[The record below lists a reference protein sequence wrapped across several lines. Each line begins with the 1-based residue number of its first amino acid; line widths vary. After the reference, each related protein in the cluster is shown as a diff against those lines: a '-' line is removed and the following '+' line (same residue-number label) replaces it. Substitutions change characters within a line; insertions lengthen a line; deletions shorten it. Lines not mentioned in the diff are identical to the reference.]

1 MPWKENNNGDGPW
14 GEPGENPS
22 NDSKKKN
29 QNSNIDNLMNNLLNK
44 LKKTFF
50 NKDSGNKKNFL
61 SGFLIIL
68 AIWLFSGFYKVNANE
83 QGVVLRFGKWVRT
96 TQPGLHYHLPY
107 PIEIAKTPK
116 VTKVNKTEIG
126 FRTFRESKRLLSEES
141 LMLTGDENIVDINF
155 SVFWVIKDAGKYL
168 FNLRSPENSI
178 KAVSESV
185 MREVIGNSRI
195 ASVLAEGRKEI
206 ELKSIEAIQSVLDIY
221 GSGVQITQL
230 QLQKVD
236 PPDQVID
243 SFRDVQRARADK
255 EKAINE
261 AIAYRNDIIPKAR
274 GEAAQIVQQA
284 EAYKKEIVARSE
296 GDANRFNSILSSY
309 KNNEDVTKN
318 RIYLE
323 TLEEILQNAN
333 KVIIDT
339 KQGSGV
345 LPYLPLPEIKKKE
358 KSKNSNEVNN
368 NLNEE
373 AYKDIISDVKNEE
386 INNNVQ

>member
-1 MPWKENNNGDGPW
+1 MPWKENDNEEGPW
-14 GEPGENPS
+14 GGSEKKPS
-22 NDSKKKN
+22 NNGKKKN
-29 QNSNIDNLMNNLLNK
+29 YTSNIEGLLNNLLLK
-44 LKKTFF
+44 LKKRFF
-50 NKDSGNKKNFL
+50 TGGPDNNNNKSFI
-61 SGFLIIL
+61 SSFLIIIF
-68 AIWLFSGFYKVNANE
+68 IWFLTGFYKVNANE
-83 QGVVLRFGKWVRT
+83 QGVILRFGEWVRT

-107 PIEIAKTPK
+107 PIEVAKTPK

-155 SVFWVIKDAGKYL
+155 SVFWVISDAGKFL
-168 FNLRSPENSI
+168 FNLRKPENSI

-185 MREVIGNSRI
+185 MREVIGNSLI
-195 ASVLAEGRKEI
+195 ASVLAEGRQDI
-206 ELKSIEAIQSVLDIY
+206 ETKSIEAIQLVLDNY
-221 GSGVQITQL
+221 QSGIKITQL

-255 EKAINE
+255 EKSINE

-274 GEAAQIVQQA
+274 GESSKITQEA
-284 EAYKKEIVARSE
+284 EAYAKEVVARSE
-296 GDANRFNSILSSY
+296 GDANRFNSILNSY
-309 KNNEDVTKN
+309 KKNEDVTKN

-323 TLEEILQNAN
+323 TLEEILQNAS

-345 LPYLPLPEIKKKE
+345 LPYLPLPEIKKNE
-358 KSKNSNEVNN
+358 KKRKKHKSY
-368 NLNEE
+368 LG
-373 AYKDIISDVKNEE
+373 Y
-386 INNNVQ
+386 

>member
-1 MPWKENNNGDGPW
+1 MALLVDFLSKIKKIFFGGGP
-14 GEPGENPS
+14 
-22 NDSKKKN
+22 D
-29 QNSNIDNLMNNLLNK
+29 
-44 LKKTFF
+44 
-50 NKDSGNKKNFL
+50 NKKSFI
-61 SGFLIIL
+61 SAILIL
-68 AIWLFSGFYKVNANE
+68 LFIWLLSGFYKVNANE
-83 QGVVLRFGKWVRT
+83 QGVILRFGEWVRT

-126 FRTFRESKRLLSEES
+126 FRTLNDTQRMLLEES

-155 SVFWVIKDAGKYL
+155 SVFWVINDAGKYL
-168 FNLRSPENSI
+168 FKLRSPDTNIKSI
-178 KAVSESV
+178 SESV
-185 MREVIGNSRI
+185 MREVIGNTPI
-195 ASVLAEGRKEI
+195 ADALAERRQEI
-206 ELKSIEAIQSVLDIY
+206 EILSLEKIQNVLDKY
-221 GSGVQITQL
+221 DSGIKVTQL

-255 EKAINE
+255 EKVINE
-261 AIAYRNDIIPKAR
+261 AIAYKNDIIPRAR
-274 GEAAQIVQQA
+274 GESEKIIQGA
-284 EAYKKEIVARSE
+284 EAYKREVVARSE
-296 GDANRFNSILSSY
+296 GDAQRFDSILKSY

-345 LPYLPLPEIKKKE
+345 LPYLPLPEIQKKNKKKDI
-358 KSKNSNEVNN
+358 KLDNN
-368 NLNEE
+368 QLENKTNGQ
-373 AYKDIISDVKNEE
+373 
-386 INNNVQ
+386 NVE

>member
-1 MPWKENNNGDGPW
+1 MPWKENNNGKDPW
-14 GEPGENPS
+14 GDSNQRPS
-22 NDSKKKN
+22 NNSKKKN
-29 QNSNIDNLMNNLLNK
+29 YNFSIDNLLNNFFSK
-44 LKKTFF
+44 IKKIFF
-50 NKDSGNKKNFL
+50 NGGPGNKKSIISAVL
-61 SGFLIIL
+61 ILLIIW
-68 AIWLFSGFYKVNANE
+68 IISGFYKVNANE
-83 QGVVLRFGKWVRT
+83 QGVILRFGEWVRT

-107 PIEIAKTPK
+107 PIETAKTPK
-116 VTKVNKTEIG
+116 VTKINKTEIG
-126 FRTFRESKRLLSEES
+126 FVTFRDSKRLLLEES

-155 SVFWVIKDAGKYL
+155 SVFWLIKDAGKFL
-168 FNLRSPENSI
+168 FNVRNPERSV

-185 MREVIGNSRI
+185 MREVIANSLI
-195 ASVLAEGRKEI
+195 SSALAEGRKDI
-206 ELKSIEAIQSVLDIY
+206 EMKSIKAIQLVLDNY

-274 GEAAQIVQQA
+274 GNAAKIVQES
-284 EAYKKEIVARSE
+284 EAYKKEVIARSE
-296 GDANRFNSILSSY
+296 GDANRFNSILKSY
-309 KNNEDVTKN
+309 KTNEDVTKN

-323 TLEEILQNAN
+323 TLEEVFQNVN

-345 LPYLPLPEIKKKE
+345 IPYLPLPEIKKRKKKQEKE
-358 KSKNSNEVNN
+358 ENKETNVT
-368 NLNEE
+368 NEE
-373 AYKDIISDVKNEE
+373 DVKN
-386 INNNVQ
+386 VQ

>member
-1 MPWKENNNGDGPW
+1 MPWKENDNEEGPW
-14 GEPGENPS
+14 GGSEKKSS
-22 NDSKKKN
+22 NNGKKKN
-29 QNSNIDNLMNNLLNK
+29 YTSNIEGLLNNLLLK
-44 LKKTFF
+44 LKKRFF
-50 NKDSGNKKNFL
+50 TGGPDNNNNKSFI
-61 SGFLIIL
+61 SSFLIIIF
-68 AIWLFSGFYKVNANE
+68 IWFLTGFYKVNANE
-83 QGVVLRFGKWVRT
+83 QGVILRFGEWVRT

-107 PIEIAKTPK
+107 PIEVAKTPK

-155 SVFWVIKDAGKYL
+155 SVFWVISDAGKFL
-168 FNLRSPENSI
+168 FNLRKPENSI

-185 MREVIGNSRI
+185 MREVIGNSLI
-195 ASVLAEGRKEI
+195 ASVLAEGRQDI
-206 ELKSIEAIQSVLDIY
+206 ETKSIEAIQLVLDNY
-221 GSGVQITQL
+221 QSGIKITQL

-255 EKAINE
+255 EKSINE

-274 GEAAQIVQQA
+274 GESSKITQEA
-284 EAYKKEIVARSE
+284 EAYAKEVVARSE
-296 GDANRFNSILSSY
+296 GDANRFNSILNSY
-309 KNNEDVTKN
+309 KKNEDVTKN

-323 TLEEILQNAN
+323 TLEEILQNAS

-345 LPYLPLPEIKKKE
+345 LPYLPLPEIKKNEKKRKKQKE
-358 KSKNSNEVNN
+358 VLSESEENN
-368 NLNEE
+368 
-373 AYKDIISDVKNEE
+373 KD
-386 INNNVQ
+386 VQ

>member
-1 MPWKENNNGDGPW
+1 MCIRDR
-14 GEPGENPS
+14 
-22 NDSKKKN
+22 
-29 QNSNIDNLMNNLLNK
+29 
-44 LKKTFF
+44 
-50 NKDSGNKKNFL
+50 
-61 SGFLIIL
+61 
-68 AIWLFSGFYKVNANE
+68 VNANE
-83 QGVVLRFGKWVRT
+83 QGVILRFGEWVRT

-107 PIEIAKTPK
+107 PIEVAKTPK

-126 FRTFRESKRLLSEES
+126 FRTFRESRRLLPEES

-168 FNLRSPENSI
+168 FNLRDPENSI
-178 KAVSESV
+178 KSVSESV

-195 ASVLAEGRKEI
+195 ASVLAEGRKDI
-206 ELKSIEAIQSVLDIY
+206 ELKSIEDIQLVLDNY

-274 GEAAQIVQQA
+274 GEAAKIVQES
-284 EAYKKEIVARSE
+284 EAYKKEVVARSE
-296 GDANRFNSILSSY
+296 GDANRFNSILKSY

-345 LPYLPLPEIKKKE
+345 LPYLPLPEIKKL
-358 KSKNSNEVNN
+358 S
-368 NLNEE
+368 L
-373 AYKDIISDVKNEE
+373 IHI
-386 INNNVQ
+386 

>member
-323 TLEEILQNAN
+323 TLEEILQNSN

-339 KQGSGV
+339 KQGS
-345 LPYLPLPEIKKKE
+345 
-358 KSKNSNEVNN
+358 
-368 NLNEE
+368 
-373 AYKDIISDVKNEE
+373 
-386 INNNVQ
+386 

>member
-1 MPWKENNNGDGPW
+1 MPWKENNNGKDPW
-14 GEPGENPS
+14 GDSNQRPS
-22 NDSKKKN
+22 NNSKKKN
-29 QNSNIDNLMNNLLNK
+29 YNFSIDNLLNNFFSK
-44 LKKTFF
+44 IKKIFF
-50 NKDSGNKKNFL
+50 NGGPGNKKSIISAVL
-61 SGFLIIL
+61 ILLIIW
-68 AIWLFSGFYKVNANE
+68 IISGFYKVNANE
-83 QGVVLRFGKWVRT
+83 QGVILRFGEWVRT

-107 PIEIAKTPK
+107 PIETAKTPK
-116 VTKVNKTEIG
+116 VTKINKTEIG
-126 FRTFRESKRLLSEES
+126 FVTFRDSKRLLLEES

-155 SVFWVIKDAGKYL
+155 SVFWLIKDAGKFL
-168 FNLRSPENSI
+168 FNVRNPERSV

-185 MREVIGNSRI
+185 MREVIANSLI
-195 ASVLAEGRKEI
+195 SSALAEGRKDI
-206 ELKSIEAIQSVLDIY
+206 ETKSIKAIQLVLDNY

-274 GEAAQIVQQA
+274 GNAAKIVQES
-284 EAYKKEIVARSE
+284 EAYKKEVIARSE
-296 GDANRFNSILSSY
+296 GDANRFNSILKSY
-309 KNNEDVTKN
+309 KTNEDVTKN

-323 TLEEILQNAN
+323 TLEEVFQNAN

-345 LPYLPLPEIKKKE
+345 IPYLPLPEIKKRKKKQEKE
-358 KSKNSNEVNN
+358 ENKETNVT
-368 NLNEE
+368 NEE
-373 AYKDIISDVKNEE
+373 DVKN
-386 INNNVQ
+386 VQ

>member
-296 GDANRFNSILSSY
+296 GDAN
-309 KNNEDVTKN
+309 
-318 RIYLE
+318 
-323 TLEEILQNAN
+323 
-333 KVIIDT
+333 
-339 KQGSGV
+339 
-345 LPYLPLPEIKKKE
+345 
-358 KSKNSNEVNN
+358 
-368 NLNEE
+368 
-373 AYKDIISDVKNEE
+373 
-386 INNNVQ
+386 

>member
-1 MPWKENNNGDGPW
+1 MPWKENNNGNGPW
-14 GEPGENPS
+14 GSGQKPPDN
-22 NDSKKKN
+22 SKKKYGF
-29 QNSNIDNLMNNLLNK
+29 NIDKLLIDFLSK
-44 LKKTFF
+44 IKRIFF
-50 NKDSGNKKNFL
+50 SGGPDNKKSFL
-61 SGFLIIL
+61 SAALVL
-68 AIWLFSGFYKVNANE
+68 LVIWLISGFYKVNANE
-83 QGVVLRFGKWVRT
+83 QGVVLRFGEWVRT
-96 TQPGLHYHLPY
+96 TIPGLHYHLPY
-107 PIEIAKTPK
+107 PIEVAKTPK

-126 FRTFRESKRLLSEES
+126 FRIFKESRRLLPEES

-155 SVFWVIKDAGKYL
+155 SVFWVIKDAGKFL
-168 FNLRSPENSI
+168 FNLRSPERSI
-178 KAVSESV
+178 KSVSESV

-195 ASVLAEGRKEI
+195 ASVLAEGRKDI
-206 ELKSIEAIQSVLDIY
+206 ELKSIEDIQTVLDNY
-221 GSGVQITQL
+221 GSGVEITQL

-274 GEAAQIVQQA
+274 GEAAKIVQES
-284 EAYKKEIVARSE
+284 EAYKKEVVARSQ
-296 GDANRFNSILSSY
+296 GDANRFNSILKSY

-345 LPYLPLPEIKKKE
+345 IPYLPLPEIKKRKKNLEKE
-358 KSKNSNEVNN
+358 EYEDTNVT
-368 NLNEE
+368 NEE
-373 AYKDIISDVKNEE
+373 DVKN
-386 INNNVQ
+386 VQ

>member
-1 MPWKENNNGDGPW
+1 MPWKENNNGNGPW
-14 GEPGENPS
+14 GNPEEKSS
-22 NDSKKKN
+22 NNSKKKYT
-29 QNSNIDNLMNNLLNK
+29 SNIDKLLSDFLYKIRN
-44 LKKTFF
+44 TFF
-50 NKDSGNKKNFL
+50 GGGSINKKSFI
-61 SGFLIIL
+61 SAILIL
-68 AIWLFSGFYKVNANE
+68 LVIWIFSGLYKVNANE

-96 TQPGLHYHLPY
+96 TQPGLHYHFPY
-107 PIEIAKTPK
+107 PIEVAKTPK

-126 FRTFRESKRLLSEES
+126 FRTFRDSKRLLPEES

-168 FNLRSPENSI
+168 FNLRDPENSI
-178 KAVSESV
+178 KSVSESV

-195 ASVLAEGRKEI
+195 ASVLAEGRKDI
-206 ELKSIEAIQSVLDIY
+206 ELKSIEDIQLVLDNY

-274 GEAAQIVQQA
+274 GEAAKIVQES
-284 EAYKKEIVARSE
+284 EAYKKEVVARSE
-296 GDANRFNSILSSY
+296 GDANRFNSILKSY
-309 KNNEDVTKN
+309 KNNENVTKN

-345 LPYLPLPEIKKKE
+345 LPYLPLPEIKKRKR
-358 KSKNSNEVNN
+358 
-368 NLNEE
+368 NEE
-373 AYKDIISDVKNEE
+373 KEENRETNVTNEEDVKN
-386 INNNVQ
+386 VQ

>member
-1 MPWKENNNGDGPW
+1 MPWKENNNGNGPW
-14 GEPGENPS
+14 GSGQKPS
-22 NDSKKKN
+22 DNSKKKYGF
-29 QNSNIDNLMNNLLNK
+29 NIDKLLIDFLSKIKNLFLGGGP
-44 LKKTFF
+44 
-50 NKDSGNKKNFL
+50 DNKKSFI
-61 SGFLIIL
+61 SAGLIL
-68 AIWLFSGFYKVNANE
+68 LVIWLISGFYKVNANE

-96 TQPGLHYHLPY
+96 TVPGLHYHLPY

-126 FRTFRESKRLLSEES
+126 FRTFRESKRILSEES

-168 FNLRSPENSI
+168 FNLRSPERSI

-185 MREVIGNSRI
+185 MREVIANSRI
-195 ASVLAEGRKEI
+195 SSVLAEGRKDIEI
-206 ELKSIEAIQSVLDIY
+206 KSIGAIQIVLDNY

-255 EKAINE
+255 EKSINE

-274 GEAAQIVQQA
+274 GEAAKIVQES
-284 EAYKKEIVARSE
+284 EAYKKEVVARSE
-296 GDANRFNSILSSY
+296 GDANRFNSILKSY
-309 KNNEDVTKN
+309 KTNEDVTKS

-345 LPYLPLPEIKKKE
+345 LPYLPLPEIKKRKRNQEEKE
-358 KSKNSNEVNN
+358 ENN
-368 NLNEE
+368 KTNVTNEE
-373 AYKDIISDVKNEE
+373 DVKN
-386 INNNVQ
+386 VQ

>member
-1 MPWKENNNGDGPW
+1 MPWKENNNNEPW
-14 GEPGENPS
+14 GSPEDKSS
-22 NDSKKKN
+22 NGSKKKSSN
-29 QNSNIDNLMNNLLNK
+29 LNIDSIFVDFFSK
-44 LKKTFF
+44 IKKTFF
-50 NKDSGNKKNFL
+50 NSPNNKKNFMFGWL
-61 SGFLIIL
+61 LLLIIW
-68 AIWLFSGFYKVNANE
+68 IFSGFYKVNANE

-107 PIEIAKTPK
+107 PVEIAKTPK

-168 FNLRSPENSI
+168 FNLRDPEKSV
-178 KAVSESV
+178 KSVSESV

-195 ASVLAEGRKEI
+195 ASVLAEGRKDI
-206 ELKSIEAIQSVLDIY
+206 EEKSIQAIQSVLDKY

-255 EKAINE
+255 EKSINE
-261 AIAYRNDIIPKAR
+261 AIAYKNDIIPKAR
-274 GEAAQIVQQA
+274 GEAAKIVQEAQ
-284 EAYKKEIVARSE
+284 AYKKEIVARAE

-309 KNNEDVTKN
+309 KNNESITKN

-345 LPYLPLPEIKKKE
+345 LPYLPLPEIKKKTKEE
-358 KSKNSNEVNN
+358 KKE
-368 NLNEE
+368 
-373 AYKDIISDVKNEE
+373 
-386 INNNVQ
+386 NNVLKEENKQNEQ

>member
-243 SFRDVQRARADK
+243 SFRDVKRARADK
-255 EKAINE
+255 EKAINQ

-373 AYKDIISDVKNEE
+373 